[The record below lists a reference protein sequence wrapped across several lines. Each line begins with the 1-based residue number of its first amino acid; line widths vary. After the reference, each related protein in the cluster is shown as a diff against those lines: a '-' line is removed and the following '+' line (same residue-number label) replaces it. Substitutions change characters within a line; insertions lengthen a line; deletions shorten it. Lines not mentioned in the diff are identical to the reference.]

1 MFSLLY
7 TLCLTWCFAQMVF
20 NICCEKKGGGKK
32 RNIERKGS
40 DTRED
45 YGSRS
50 RSKIQ
55 GQRCRQLVGIFMERL
70 QPALNCLPKLD
81 KSMFSFSF

>member
-1 MFSLLY
+1 MFSFLC

-20 NICCEKKGGGKK
+20 NTCCEKKGGGKK
-32 RNIERKGS
+32 RNIERKES
-40 DTRED
+40 DTRGD
-45 YGSRS
+45 YESRS

-70 QPALNCLPKLD
+70 QPALNCLSKLE
-81 KSMFSFSF
+81 KLMFNFSL